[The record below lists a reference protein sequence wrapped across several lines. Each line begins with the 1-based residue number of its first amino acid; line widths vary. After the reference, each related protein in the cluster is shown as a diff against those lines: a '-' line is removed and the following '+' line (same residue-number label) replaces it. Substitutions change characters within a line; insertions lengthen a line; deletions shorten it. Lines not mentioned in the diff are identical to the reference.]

1 MRRFEAPLKP
11 TSHSPFPVD
20 IRKKPPNR
28 RADNRA
34 GTITASLA
42 VALTCFLAPTGCGG
56 GSDDSDTAA
65 GITTGTP
72 TTQTG
77 GEASHEHP
85 PDAVGT
91 DHTHDD
97 QEESLGPAATEASPE
112 AEAEGPEASGE
123 LSDQDGAA
131 VSAVVRE
138 YIAAL
143 NRHAAAR
150 VCALLAP
157 GALDPGELPKRRG
170 GCRPSLRASIG
181 TEPRGGGPAWRR
193 TSLGEMSMQAL
204 DDDRARV
211 TATVTSRFS
220 DRNYVSVEDDVI
232 YLERAGGRWLLA
244 KPSGTFYRA
253 VGYPEPPL
261 HALTPPAGWR

>member
-1 MRRFEAPLKP
+1 MRTGAILM
-11 TSHSPFPVD
+11 
-20 IRKKPPNR
+20 
-28 RADNRA
+28 AL
-34 GTITASLA
+34 LA
-42 VALTCFLAPTGCGG
+42 LALSGCGG
-56 GSDDSDTAA
+56 GSGDEEGTAQVTPPPTVTAA
-65 GITTGTP
+65 GGNET
-72 TTQTG
+72 
-77 GEASHEHP
+77 HEHP
-85 PDAVGT
+85 PGAVGS
-91 DHTHDD
+91 DHAHDD
-97 QEESLGPAATEASPE
+97 QEEGLGPAATEASPE
-112 AEAEGPEASGE
+112 AEAEGPEASGD
-123 LSDQDGAA
+123 LPDQDAAA

-157 GALDPGELPKRRG
+157 GALDPGELPTRRG

-193 TSLGEMSMQAL
+193 TSLGEMNTQAL
-204 DDDRARV
+204 GDDRARV

-220 DRNYVSVEDDVI
+220 DRNYVSVEDDVV

-261 HALTPPAGWR
+261 HAFTPPPGWR